1 MKTLRIMNWK
11 YLILS
16 LPVILPVWSCSP
28 GEGTADTESGGD
40 SPKTEVKEFTFRLDG
55 VSPSSD
61 GRIGAVLVYSD
72 GETVSDEALPAEKTV
87 DGSFA
92 VSVESDTE
100 KTVGDIVCLWPYRL
114 ALDCSDGIFRH
125 RVAGLQYPMPA
136 SYDVEAMIYAGTGH
150 FGTAS
155 AAGVSLTEL
164 LEPETFTISGADAS
178 EKVYWVTVVS
188 DDAIA
193 GDIGLKIDGDA
204 VAAGGF
210 SDEGSGSSLT
220 AAFVSGTDSRE
231 FSLLSAGGIDGI
243 AGYTVVTGDRI
254 YEGAASG
261 TEIDIASAENVYEA
275 LTYDF
280 TSSSDGLESFVPE
293 ESGSEIVEGR
303 GIRVRGDLVNPGTV
317 YVPTIEGRQITRII
331 CLPDR
336 NTDCEPHLMWVEA
349 YNGETW
355 DKVIGTDKLVSSAT
369 LAKSGGVLDFVFPK
383 ESVSAKGVY
392 RIAKATCVDDVWIT
406 DIAVAHEE
414 ETCSHD
420 PRSILADGY
429 SSGWTRCG
437 TSSNEEKGYD
447 AEACHAI
454 DMEVSHVDDGSG
466 SLRIGGVQ
474 CEDKTLKPWQ
484 GWRYK
489 DMPVNPGETYE
500 IYFCIKTEN
509 VPSGANI
516 FLSLGFKDNKN
527 QWLTGWVDWK
537 EGFETANSLN
547 VNSSQWVDTVKGTHD
562 WMKLKGQITVPEGA
576 VKMSYFQIQVQ
587 NFFNNPEAYVWVD
600 DFNVVKIN

>member
-1 MKTLRIMNWK
+1 MNWK

-16 LPVILPVWSCSP
+16 MPVVLSVWSCSP
-28 GEGTADTESGGD
+28 EDGTADTESGGD
-40 SPKTEVKEFTFRLDG
+40 SPKAEVKEFTLSVDG
-55 VSPSSD
+55 EYPSSTE
-61 GRIGAVLVYSD
+61 RLGAVLVYSD
-72 GETVSDEALPAEKTV
+72 GAVVSDEVLPAERTQ
-87 DGSFA
+87 DGSFTI
-92 VSVESDTE
+92 SVEPDAEKSVSD
-100 KTVGDIVCLWPYRL
+100 IICFYPYRQ

-125 RVAGLQYPMPA
+125 RVGGLQYPSQTVP
-136 SYDVEAMIYAGTGH
+136 DEGAMVYAGTGH
-150 FGTAS
+150 FDAAS
-155 AAGVSLTEL
+155 VARVSMTEL
-164 LEPETFTISGADAS
+164 LEPWEFKISGMNAS
-178 EKVYWVTVVS
+178 EKLYWTTLAAS
-188 DDAIA
+188 DAIA
-193 GDIGLKIDGDA
+193 GDIDLTVDGDA
-204 VAAGGF
+204 LGVKGF
-210 SDEGSGSSLT
+210 SPDGSGSSLT

-231 FSLLSAGGIDGI
+231 FSLLTAGGIDGI

-254 YEGAASG
+254 YEGVASG
-261 TEIDIASAENVYEA
+261 MEMDIASAENVYEA
-275 LTYDF
+275 MTYDF
-280 TSSSDGLESFVPE
+280 TSSSDALESFVPE
-293 ESGSEIVEGR
+293 ESGSEIVEGK
-303 GIRVRGDLVNPGTV
+303 GIRVSGDPVNPGTV
-317 YVPTIEGRQITRII
+317 YIPTIEGRQITRII

-336 NTDCEPHLMWVEA
+336 DTDCEPHLMWLEA

-355 DKVIGTDKLVSSAT
+355 DKVIGTDKLVSSAA

-392 RIAKATCVDDVWIT
+392 RIAKATCEDDVWIT

-429 SSGWTRCG
+429 SSGWTRTG

-484 GWRYK
+484 GWRYA
-489 DMPVNPGETYE
+489 DMSVNPGETYE
-500 IYFCIKTEN
+500 IYFCIKAEN
-509 VPSGANI
+509 VPDGANI

-537 EGFETANSLN
+537 DGFETASSLN